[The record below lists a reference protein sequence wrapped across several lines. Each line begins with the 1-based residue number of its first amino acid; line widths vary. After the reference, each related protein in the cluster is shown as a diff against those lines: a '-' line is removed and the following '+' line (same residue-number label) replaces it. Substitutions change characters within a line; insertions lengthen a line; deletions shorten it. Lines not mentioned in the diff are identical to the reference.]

1 MVEIKFIFLIYL
13 CEITTNDLLVAER
26 VDRILKSMS
35 CFKIIKKE
43 NYFLPAA
50 ISNESIITIKIDNEE
65 NCFSNIK
72 LTDVYPILYGVL
84 SYYAVCQE
92 KLLIHSAVV
101 YNGKKTI
108 MLLGDFGSGKT
119 FLSLQFR
126 NEKWKIIS
134 ADQSLINIDNDKW
147 FILDGSTYMKIE
159 NNSEILNFKQYPV
172 KLDNIAIL
180 RGMASNGDPDI
191 SRIENKSLI
200 RKKIAYALMWQYVT
214 PLTNG
219 KIFDFKYTDFC
230 NRICLL
236 LSKLESVPTYFV
248 RGDAEKCKIELERRI
263 RE

>member
-1 MVEIKFIFLIYL
+1 M
-13 CEITTNDLLVAER
+13 
-26 VDRILKSMS
+26 
-35 CFKIIKKE
+35 
-43 NYFLPAA
+43 
-50 ISNESIITIKIDNEE
+50 
-65 NCFSNIK
+65 
-72 LTDVYPILYGVL
+72 
-84 SYYAVCQE
+84 
-92 KLLIHSAVV
+92 
-101 YNGKKTI
+101 
-108 MLLGDFGSGKT
+108 
-119 FLSLQFR
+119 
-126 NEKWKIIS
+126 
-134 ADQSLINIDNDKW
+134 INIDNDKW